1 LTPTAEDSA
10 ILKPENGSQNA
21 MRDASLRWGLGLGVT
36 AALIGVVA
44 RLVGI
49 VLAPI
54 PAYTTAENVAVD
66 LIVQTVLVLL
76 GIGIALGLSNY
87 AGQRVERD
95 RRLAAAQAQAT
106 EGQEA
111 GPLPDERTGS
121 LLAGTYVMICFWFMT
136 ALYQVL
142 GPPLQQ
148 GASTAKPNPIQLVIT
163 GVIYALL
170 GAGLGAW
177 GGRAVAAR
185 ALLSGVI
192 KPAPITIPAPA
203 APVASPSPRPSPT
216 VTTTPAVDS
225 VSDTASATGGVLAA
239 PGSPFMAQPEPT
251 EGAAEPVTAPGE
263 LPTAGE

>member
-1 LTPTAEDSA
+1 MPTAEDSA
-10 ILKPENGSQNA
+10 CLKPENGSQNA
-21 MRDASLRWGLGLGVT
+21 MQYASLRWGLGLGLT

-111 GPLPDERTGS
+111 GPLADERMGS

-148 GASTAKPNPIQLVIT
+148 GASTSKPNPVQLVIT

-177 GGRAVAAR
+177 GGRSVAAR

-192 KPAPITIPAPA
+192 KPAPITIPALAAPA
-203 APVASPSPRPSPT
+203 APPSPSPSPT
-216 VTTTPAVDS
+216 VITTPAVDRLS
-225 VSDTASATGGVLAA
+225 EAASANDSVLAV
-239 PGSPFMAQPEPT
+239 PGSPSMSQPEPM

-263 LPTAGE
+263 FPAAGE